1 MYNAIIDQVF
11 LDQSYSMLSIF
22 EYRFCMTDSSPV
34 MADIKRGASVHLVR
48 MHKLKK
54 STVNLSCGK
63 SCSGSISIG
72 NRVHLMFLRACYFGF
87 RCSIKSLQW
96 KLIIFTHIL
105 QLFCFV
111 FVLFHSLC
119 TSNRNWVVAFPT
131 GRDSATF
138 RDKGTEV
145 PSLYWDKGTTEQ
157 AQNLATGRD
166 GIFCRLSHPVPGR
179 QAKTLKFIFRPMNLN
194 NISIF
199 ASHCEFWK
207 SSRFSYDLYISYF

>member
-11 LDQSYSMLSIF
+11 LDQSCSMLSIF

-87 RCSIKSLQW
+87 WCSIKSLQW

-105 QLFCFV
+105 QLFCFCFCFIPFSV
-111 FVLFHSLC
+111 HQQQKLSSSVSNGTGQCNFSGQRDGSSFIVLGQRDNR
-119 TSNRNWVVAFPT
+119 TSSKSCHRT
-131 GRDSATF
+131 RRDFLQA
-138 RDKGTEV
+138 V
-145 PSLYWDKGTTEQ
+145 PSCPRTSGENPKIYFQTY
-157 AQNLATGRD
+157 
-166 GIFCRLSHPVPGR
+166 
-179 QAKTLKFIFRPMNLN
+179 
-194 NISIF
+194 
-199 ASHCEFWK
+199 EFE
-207 SSRFSYDLYISYF
+207 